1 MQELIKNKEKSKMSE
16 FKVGDWVRCKD
27 SVKESCDKNFQ
38 RYFEGV
44 KKINGITT
52 DIFGRMVI
60 NLAGENTFFYLL
72 DDLEL
77 VCGFVKGQEIEVRT
91 ETSSW
96 LKKAKFYSYDPELEE
111 PFLALNEFNGIN
123 NWKYARAIGP
133 EYIPYKK
140 PKLEWIGKE
149 LRYKNMEEP
158 LLTIIS
164 LTKTKNSKTWVI
176 TIQDNE
182 NREKDS
188 MCLKDVS
195 RFCEWSDGTPC
206 GEEIKYE

>member
-111 PFLALNEFNGIN
+111 PFLALNEYNGIN
-123 NWKYARAIGP
+123 NWKYARAIEP
-133 EYIPYKK
+133 EYKAYTE
-140 PKLEWIGKE
+140 PKLEWLRKIIIDKE
-149 LRYKNMEEP
+149 TNRKF
-158 LLTIIS
+158 IIS
-164 LTKTKNSKTWVI
+164 SISKSLENEYI
-176 TIQDNE
+176 LFSTIGTNL
-182 NREKDS
+182 S
-188 MCLKDVS
+188 MSIRLPILFRDYT
-195 RFCEWSDGTPC
+195 WSDGSPC
-206 GEEIKYE
+206 GELKD